1 MGLCKRH
8 CGVVAFYTGS
18 LTVISVHVWRFVKEI
33 KSALLPYFPRKS
45 ETNWIL
51 ISAMVIVNGKIPF
64 KRSIYIRCKIFH
76 LHTTIFFSQN
86 LFLITGKTPY
96 PLLMWY
102 VIYAWGSSSR
112 QVIFH
117 KIMKIVLFDT
127 KVKRW
132 REGRNW
138 GKVRRKV
145 QIYGLQITNYKFCIQ
160 N

>member
-18 LTVISVHVWRFVKEI
+18 LTVISVQVWRFVKEI
-33 KSALLPYFPRKS
+33 KSALLHYFPRKS

-102 VIYAWGSSSR
+102 VIYAWGSSSDKLYFIKSWKLCCLT
-112 QVIFH
+112 Q
-117 KIMKIVLFDT
+117 K
-127 KVKRW
+127 
-132 REGRNW
+132 
-138 GKVRRKV
+138 
-145 QIYGLQITNYKFCIQ
+145 
-160 N
+160 